1 MTVTIT
7 GTNDAPV
14 ITSVA
19 GGADLDEEA
28 GQTGEDT
35 PALSANGS
43 IAFTDVDVSENAHE
57 VSVAV
62 EATGVTTGLALDND
76 DLKALFGTTVNQT
89 GATGIN
95 GSVAWTFDAADQ
107 AFDYLA
113 DGEVLTLTYAVA
125 ITDAEGA
132 TVTQD
137 VTVAITG
144 TNDAPVITAGP
155 VVAEI
160 AEFSENGGAG
170 GRFHRRCP
178 HRNPDFY
185 RRRHHRHGS

>member
-35 PALSANGS
+35 PALSADGS

-62 EATGVTTGLALDND
+62 EAT
-76 DLKALFGTTVNQT
+76 
-89 GATGIN
+89 
-95 GSVAWTFDAADQ
+95 
-107 AFDYLA
+107 
-113 DGEVLTLTYAVA
+113 
-125 ITDAEGA
+125 
-132 TVTQD
+132 
-137 VTVAITG
+137 
-144 TNDAPVITAGP
+144 
-155 VVAEI
+155 
-160 AEFSENGGAG
+160 
-170 GRFHRRCP
+170 RRD
-178 HRNPDFY
+178 HWSRA
-185 RRRHHRHGS
+185 RQ